1 MSDLR
6 EAIAK
11 ALYWENPI
19 SLYEGRKM
27 AWEQWE
33 NAPAAIRESHREIAG
48 AVLAAITA
56 HMAVTDTDAIEMWHA
71 LDQAH
76 GIPAHDAMKAALESY
91 VARKLKAETT

>member
-48 AVLAAITA
+48 AVLAVITA
-56 HMAVTDTDAIEMWHA
+56 HLTVTEADADMFADVGERE
-71 LDQAH
+71 
-76 GIPAHDAMKAALESY
+76 GIRSVLESF
-91 VARKLKAETT
+91 VTRKLKAETI